1 MINTS
6 GYNNFLTAATNHQFQ
21 VVEDFYNANR
31 AAAAAAVFPRTNV
44 VLQQQQPQ
52 LQQPQQTQQVLV
64 AANQFPIVASQNLLP
79 NDVQLLAKYN
89 ELFAYWK
96 DYRLSHLKVS
106 NYAICLILNKK

>member
-31 AAAAAAVFPRTNV
+31 AAAAVFPRTNV
-44 VLQQQQPQ
+44 VLPQQQSQ
-52 LQQPQQTQQVLV
+52 LQQPQQPQQVLV

-79 NDVQLLAKYN
+79 NDAQLLAKYN

-106 NYAICLILNKK
+106 NYAICLILNRK